1 MGLFDF
7 VASAGDKIFGS
18 DEKKEDIVTVSPE
31 RINELR
37 EEKITKMIAEA
48 GLKVEGLKVTAN
60 GELVTLEGSV
70 KSQEDSEKATLTA
83 GNQYGISRV
92 DNQLKVESTEPE
104 ATFYT
109 VKSGD
114 TLSGIAKAHLGSSS
128 AYMKI
133 FEANKPM
140 LSDPNKIYPGQVL
153 RIPSQ

>member
-18 DEKKEDIVTVSPE
+18 DEKKEDITTVSPE
-31 RINELR
+31 RINALR
-37 EEKITKMIAEA
+37 EEKITAMIAEA
-48 GLKVEGLKVTAN
+48 GLQIDALKVTAD
-60 GELVTLEGSV
+60 GELVTLEGAI

-92 DNQLKVESTEPE
+92 DNQLKVEATEPE
-104 ATFYT
+104 STFYT

-114 TLSGIAKAHLGSSS
+114 SLSVIAKAHLGSSS
-128 AYMKI
+128 LYMKI
-133 FEANKPM
+133 FEANKPL

-153 RIPSQ
+153 RIPA